1 MSFFSFFSSASS
13 SRGGGSS
20 ASSSGGG
27 GSSASSSASSTK
39 YPAPTC
45 GHAVCNQ
52 FSMDNT
58 GHGVILR
65 IRFPYKDW
73 NGSIRPVFILGF
85 ERARGW
91 NFFCEKM
98 EDADKGCWI
107 AIIERASKEEA
118 KVLLSRPLQESD
130 ITLDKFIGR
139 TPVFLL
145 QLDHK
150 MVTHNLSRRILN
162 DHIAADKANKGLP
175 KCYKEIKAIGFFEMV
190 GKHLVP
196 LPDNPPG
203 YPDTFSD
210 VVKST

>member
-1 MSFFSFFSSASS
+1 MDITSKMSKFSFFSA
-13 SRGGGSS
+13 GGSGSS
-20 ASSSGGG
+20 AKPSGGRK
-27 GSSASSSASSTK
+27 K

-45 GHAVCNQ
+45 GHAVCKCL
-52 FSMDNT
+52 DNKDA

-65 IRFPYKDW
+65 ICFYYKSRD
-73 NGSIRPVFILGF
+73 GSTKPVFIMGF
-85 ERARGW
+85 EKGREYW

-98 EDADKGCWI
+98 EDADKWCWI
-107 AIIERASKEEA
+107 AIIERASREEA

-145 QLDHK
+145 QLDRT

-162 DHIAADKANKGLP
+162 DHIVADKANKGLP
-175 KCYKEIKAIGFFEMV
+175 KCYKEIKAIGFFEIV